1 MAVVLESFESAWRV
15 GCRGR
20 ALRRSAG
27 VLSGGAGGA
36 FGVLSGGAGGALG
49 GGGGSTSDGAGGALD
64 GTGGELPSPPT
75 DTCGTAGTAG
85 VTGGSLA
92 PTEALTTGAGS
103 VSPTSR
109 RRGDEVGSP

>member
-1 MAVVLESFESAWRV
+1 MRLVGMAVVLESFESAWRV

-36 FGVLSGGAGGALG
+36 LG

-64 GTGGELPSPPT
+64 GAGGELPSPPT

-103 VSPTSR
+103 LSPTSR